1 MGGKGGFFDN
11 ILSGLFG
18 DTARPDSQRP
28 DIGVPMLA
36 HWLPYRSFDSKTDI
50 FYNSASRGF
59 VIEVSPLVGA
69 DERTGEILAQ
79 LLSEGVP
86 TPGCLQFHQWMSPRI
101 GERLSRWYLPR
112 YSARGVYERM
122 AKHRVDFLTDGV
134 WESLSAD
141 APFCL
146 RNHRVAISYSTP
158 ESSSVSTDEIVSV
171 MDGLISSL
179 ASINVSAR
187 KMDPVALIAWID
199 DMTSPTTAAG
209 DDTVSYNPLDSI
221 ADQAVRRDIELQIE
235 PDRMLLRTE
244 RFRPTGKK
252 IAGAPEIGEI
262 YPDTFDLRSFSVRN
276 LPVRWAPWD
285 VARLIGDMFTDKL
298 RMPCPV
304 ATNLCLDFPDAQT
317 ASNKAGFKYMRTT
330 SLADSKS
337 SKFLPQLKDQSQ
349 EWRYVN
355 DELRQGRKL
364 VRVFYNVTAFSPKGK
379 GDSNERVLKSVYRAA
394 GWDLL
399 DDRYLQVMG
408 LLCAMPMT
416 MANGLSKDL
425 ERMKRMRTLLTTTA
439 ANLAPV
445 QGEYLGGKVPHLL
458 LIGRRGQPFFWS
470 PFDNAAGNHNVAV
483 FGKSGSGKSVALQE
497 LCGSL
502 CGAGAKV
509 VVIDDGRSF
518 EHSAKLQGGAFVE
531 FTMSSGFCLNPF
543 SMIDEEQARQD
554 EDYLLDCM
562 AMLKAIINQMSRF
575 SDRLNDTER
584 GLIDGAVNDVW
595 EDKGRKGSID
605 DVIAALD
612 KTGNAMAADLGI
624 AMRPFSSRGTYGKFF
639 IGDVS
644 FELKAQLTVF
654 ELSDLS
660 AREELRG
667 VVLTAI
673 MFMSQQMMRKVDRA
687 IPKALLLDEAW
698 QMLRGGAMAEFI
710 ETYARTCR
718 KYGASLVTA
727 TQSLNDYYKSAGSIA
742 ALENSDWFVILQQ
755 KPETIADFKKHDR
768 FEMDDYTDALL
779 RSLKRNGFEY
789 SDIMIKGPD
798 TLAVGRLVLDPYS
811 ATLFSSSPKTF
822 AAIDALIH
830 EGMSMDEAIERV
842 AYPDNPEKWASNSV
856 PDQSVPE
863 ADLAIAAE

>member
-1 MGGKGGFFDN
+1 MAGKAGL
-11 ILSGLFG
+11 IESLLSGILG
-18 DTARPDSQRP
+18 DSARPDAGRP
-28 DIGVPMLA
+28 ELGVPMLA
-36 HWLPYRSFDSKTDI
+36 DWLPYRSFDAKTGI

-59 VIEVSPLVGA
+59 VIEAAPLIGA
-69 DERTGEILAQ
+69 DERTGEILTQ
-79 LLSEGVP
+79 FLSEAIP
-86 TPGCLQFHQWMSPRI
+86 APGCLQFHQWMSPRVS
-101 GERLSRWYLPR
+101 ERLSRWYLPR

-122 AKHRVDFLTDGV
+122 AKHRIDFLTDGV
-134 WESLSAD
+134 WRSLSAD
-141 APFCL
+141 APFSL

-158 ESSSVSTDEIVSV
+158 ESSSVSVEEIVAV
-171 MDGLISSL
+171 MDGLISAL

-187 KMDPVALIAWID
+187 KMDPTDLIGWVD
-199 DMTSPTTAAG
+199 DITSPTTAAG
-209 DDTVSYNPLDSI
+209 EDVVNYNPLDPI
-221 ADQAVRRDIELQIE
+221 ADQAVRRDVELHIE

-244 RFRPTGKK
+244 RFRPTGAT
-252 IAGAPEIGEI
+252 IDDAPEIGEI
-262 YPDTFDLRSFSVRN
+262 LPDVFDVRSFSVRN
-276 LPVRWAPWD
+276 LPTRWAPWD

-304 ATNLCLDFPDAQT
+304 ATNLCVEFPDPLAAT
-317 ASNKAGFKYMRTT
+317 NKASFKFMRTT

-337 SKFLPQLKDQSQ
+337 ARFLPQLREQSQ

-364 VRVFYNVTAFSPKGK
+364 VRVFFSVTSFSPKGK
-379 GDSNERVLKSVYRAA
+379 GDANERVLKSVYRAA

-416 MANGLSKDL
+416 MANGLARDL

-439 ANLAPV
+439 ANLAPI
-445 QGEYLGGKVPHLL
+445 QGEYLGGQVPHLM

-470 PFDNAAGNHNVAV
+470 PFENAAGNHNVAV
-483 FGKSGSGKSVALQE
+483 FGKSGSGKSVTLQE
-497 LCGSL
+497 LCASL
-502 CGAGAKV
+502 CGAGARV

-531 FTMSSGFCLNPF
+531 FTMASGFCLNPF
-543 SMIDEEQARQD
+543 SMIDEELAQAD

-562 AMLKAIINQMSRF
+562 AMLKAIVNQMSRHI
-575 SDRLNDTER
+575 DRLNDTER
-584 GLIDGAVNDVW
+584 GLIDGAVNSVW
-595 EDKGRKGSID
+595 EAKGRKGSID

-612 KTGNAMAADLGI
+612 ATGNGLGQDLGI
-624 AMRPFSSRGTYGKFF
+624 AMCPFSSGGTYGRFF
-639 IGDVS
+639 QGEVS
-644 FELKAQLTVF
+644 FELSAQLTVF

-660 AREELRG
+660 SREELRS

-698 QMLRGGAMAEFI
+698 QMLRGGAMADFI

-779 RSLKRNGFEY
+779 RSLKINGREY
-789 SDIMIKGPD
+789 SDILIKGPE
-798 TLAVGRLVLDPYS
+798 TLAVGRLVLDPFS
-811 ATLFSSSPKTF
+811 ATVYSSSPAVY
-822 AAIDALIH
+822 AAVESLVAQGL
-830 EGMSMDEAIERV
+830 SMNEAIERL
-842 AYPDNPEKWASNSV
+842 AYPDSPEKWVSNLV
-856 PDQSVPE
+856 QTDEV
-863 ADLAIAAE
+863 AVAAE

>member
-1 MGGKGGFFDN
+1 MARIGGFLET
-11 ILSGLFG
+11 ILG
-18 DTARPDSQRP
+18 DAKRPDAERP
-28 DIGVPMLA
+28 ELGVPMLA
-36 HWLPYRSFDSKTDI
+36 HWLPYRSYDPKTGI

-59 VIEVSPLVGA
+59 VIEAAPLVGA
-69 DERTGEILAQ
+69 DERTGEILTQ
-79 LLSEGVP
+79 FLSEAIP
-86 TPGCLQFHQWMSPRI
+86 APGCLQFHQWMSPRVA
-101 GERLSRWYLPR
+101 ERLSRWYLPR

-134 WESLSAD
+134 WQSLSAD

-158 ESSSVSTDEIVSV
+158 ETSNVSVEEIVAV
-171 MDGLISSL
+171 MDGLISAL

-187 KMDPVALIAWID
+187 KMDPVALIAWVD
-199 DMTSPTTAAG
+199 DITSPTTAAG
-209 DDTVSYNPLDSI
+209 EDVVNYNPLDPI
-221 ADQAVRRDIELQIE
+221 ADQAIRRDVELHIE

-244 RFRPTGKK
+244 RFRPTGNVV
-252 IAGAPEIGEI
+252 GDTPEIGEI
-262 YPDTFDLRSFSVRN
+262 LPDIFDVRSFSVRN
-276 LPVRWAPWD
+276 LPTRWAPWD

-304 ATNLCLDFPDAQT
+304 ATNLCVEFPDPHAAT
-317 ASNKAGFKYMRTT
+317 NKASFKFMRTT

-337 SKFLPQLKDQSQ
+337 SRFLPQLREQSQ

-355 DELRQGRKL
+355 DEIRQGRKL
-364 VRVFYNVTAFSPKGK
+364 VRVFFSVTSFSPKGK
-379 GDSNERVLKSVYRAA
+379 GDANERVLKSVYRAA

-416 MANGLSKDL
+416 MANGLARDL
-425 ERMKRMRTLLTTTA
+425 DRMKRLRTLLTTTA
-439 ANLAPV
+439 ANLAPI
-445 QGEYLGGKVPHLL
+445 QGEFLGGQVPHLM

-470 PFDNAAGNHNVAV
+470 PFENAAGNHNVAV
-483 FGKSGSGKSVALQE
+483 FGKSGSGKSVTLQE
-497 LCGSL
+497 LCASL
-502 CGAGAKV
+502 CGAGARV

-543 SMIDEEQARQD
+543 SMIDEELARTD

-562 AMLKAIINQMSRF
+562 AMLKAIVNQMSRHI
-575 SDRLNDTER
+575 DRLNDTER
-584 GLIDGAVNDVW
+584 GLIDGAVNAVW
-595 EDKGRKGSID
+595 EEKGRGGSID

-612 KTGNAMAADLGI
+612 ATGNSLATDLGI
-624 AMRPFSSRGTYGKFF
+624 AMRPFSSAGTYGRFF
-639 IGDVS
+639 QGEVS
-644 FELKAQLTVF
+644 FELSAQLTVF

-660 AREELRG
+660 SREELRS

-698 QMLRGGAMAEFI
+698 QMLRGGAMADFI

-779 RSLKRNGFEY
+779 RSLKINGREY
-789 SDIMIKGPD
+789 SDILIKGPE
-798 TLAVGRLVLDPYS
+798 TLAVGRLVLDPFS
-811 ATLFSSSPKTF
+811 AAVYSSSPAVY
-822 AAIDALIH
+822 AAI
-830 EGMSMDEAIERV
+830 EGLVAQGLSMDEAIERI
-842 AYPDNPEKWASNSV
+842 AFPDNPEKWSG
-856 PDQSVPE
+856 PE
-863 ADLAIAAE
+863 DEGLAAAAE

>member
-1 MGGKGGFFDN
+1 MSEKPGFFDN
-11 ILSGLFG
+11 LLSGVFG
-18 DTARPDSQRP
+18 DSKRPDAQRP
-28 DIGVPMLA
+28 DLAVPMLA
-36 HWLPYRSFDSKTDI
+36 HWLPYRSYDPKTGI

-69 DERTGEILAQ
+69 DERTGEILTQ
-79 LLSEGVP
+79 FLSEGIP
-86 TPGCLQFHQWMSPRI
+86 APGCLQFHDWMSPRI
-101 GERLSRWYLPR
+101 SERLSKWYLPR
-112 YSARGVYERM
+112 YSASGVYERM

-134 WESLSAD
+134 WNSLSAD

-158 ESSSVSTDEIVSV
+158 ENSSVSNEEIVAV
-171 MDGLISSL
+171 MEGLISVL
-179 ASINVSAR
+179 GSIGVSAR
-187 KMDPVALIAWID
+187 KMDPVALIGWID
-199 DMTSPTTAAG
+199 DITSPTTAAG
-209 DDTVSYNPLDSI
+209 EDVVSYNPLDPIS
-221 ADQAVRRDIELQIE
+221 DQAVRRDIEMKID
-235 PDRMLLRTE
+235 PDRILLRTE
-244 RFRPTGKK
+244 RFRPTGKE
-252 IAGAPEIGEI
+252 IDGAPEIGEI
-262 YPDTFDLRSFSVRN
+262 YPDVFDVRSFSVRN
-276 LPVRWAPWD
+276 LPQRWAPWD
-285 VARLIGDMFTDKL
+285 CARLIGDMFADKL

-304 ATNLCLDFPDAQT
+304 STNLCLDFPDPQAAT
-317 ASNKAGFKYMRTT
+317 NKASYKFMRTT

-337 SKFLPQLKDQSQ
+337 ARFLPQLRDQSQ
-349 EWRYVN
+349 EWKFVN
-355 DELRQGRKL
+355 DEIRQGRKL
-364 VRVFYNVTAFSPKGK
+364 VRLFYSVTSFSPKGK
-379 GDSNERVLKSVYRAA
+379 GDSNERILKSVYRAA

-425 ERMKRMRTLLTTTA
+425 ERMKRMRTMLSTTA
-439 ANLAPV
+439 ANLAPI
-445 QGEYLGGKVPHLL
+445 QGEYLGGHTPHLL

-470 PFDNAAGNHNVAV
+470 PFENAAGNHNVAV

-497 LCGSL
+497 LCASL
-502 CGAGAKV
+502 CGAGSKV

-531 FTMSSGFCLNPF
+531 FTMSPGFCLNPF
-543 SMIDEEQARQD
+543 SMIDERQAAED

-562 AMLKAIINQMSRF
+562 AMLKAIVNQMSRHI
-575 SDRLNDTER
+575 DRLTDTER
-584 GLIDGAVNDVW
+584 GLIDGAVNRVW
-595 EDKGRKGSID
+595 EAKGRNGSID
-605 DVIAALD
+605 DVIAALNE
-612 KTGNAMAADLGI
+612 TGNELASHLAI
-624 AMRPFSSRGTYGKFF
+624 AMMPFSSAGTYGKFF
-639 IGDVS
+639 KGEAS
-644 FELKAQLTVF
+644 FELQAQLTVF

-660 AREELRG
+660 SREELRS

-673 MFMSQQMMRKVDRA
+673 MFMSQQMMRKVDRS

-698 QMLRGGAMAEFI
+698 QMLRGGAMADFI

-789 SDIMIKGPD
+789 SDIMIKGPE
-798 TLAVGRLVLDPYS
+798 TLAVGRLVLDPFS
-811 ATLFSSSPKTF
+811 AALFSSSPRTF
-822 AAIDALIH
+822 AAIEALVAQ
-830 EGMSMDEAIERV
+830 GLTMDQAIERI
-842 AYPDNPEKWASNSV
+842 AYPDNPEKWAM
-856 PDQSVPE
+856 P
-863 ADLAIAAE
+863 ADEPAAIAAE

>member
-1 MGGKGGFFDN
+1 MPGEGGFFQN
-11 ILSGLFG
+11 LMSGILG
-18 DTARPDSQRP
+18 DAERPDAGRP
-28 DIGVPMLA
+28 ELGVPMLA
-36 HWLPYRSFDSKTDI
+36 DWLPYRSYDPKTGI

-59 VIEVSPLVGA
+59 VIEAAPMIGA
-69 DERTGEILAQ
+69 DERTGEILTQ
-79 LLSEGVP
+79 FLSEAIP
-86 TPGCLQFHQWMSPRI
+86 APGCLQFHQWMSPRV

-122 AKHRVDFLTDGV
+122 AKHRIDFLTDGV
-134 WESLSAD
+134 WRSLSAD
-141 APFCL
+141 APFSL

-158 ESSSVSTDEIVSV
+158 ESSSVSVEEIVSV
-171 MDGLISSL
+171 MDGLISAL

-187 KMDPVALIAWID
+187 KMEPTDLIGWID
-199 DMTSPTTAAG
+199 DITSPTTAAG
-209 DDTVSYNPLDSI
+209 EDVVNYNPLDPI
-221 ADQAVRRDIELQIE
+221 ADQAIRRDVELKIE

-244 RFRPTGKK
+244 RFRPTGKT
-252 IAGAPEIGEI
+252 IDEAPEIGEI
-262 YPDTFDLRSFSVRN
+262 LPDVFDVRSFSVRN
-276 LPVRWAPWD
+276 LPTRWAPWD
-285 VARLIGDMFTDKL
+285 VSRLIGDMFTDKL

-304 ATNLCLDFPDAQT
+304 ATNLCVEFPDPM
-317 ASNKAGFKYMRTT
+317 ASTSKASFKFMRTT

-337 SKFLPQLKDQSQ
+337 ARFLPQLRDQSQ

-364 VRVFYNVTAFSPKGK
+364 VRVFFSVTSFSPKGR
-379 GDSNERVLKSVYRAA
+379 GDANERVLKSVYRAA

-416 MANGLSKDL
+416 MANGLSRDL

-439 ANLAPV
+439 ANLAPI
-445 QGEYLGGKVPHLL
+445 QGEFLGGQVPHLM

-470 PFDNAAGNHNVAV
+470 PFENAAGNHNVAV
-483 FGKSGSGKSVALQE
+483 FGKSGSGKSVTLQE
-497 LCGSL
+497 LCASL
-502 CGAGAKV
+502 CGAVARV

-543 SMIDEEQARQD
+543 SMIDEDLARTD

-562 AMLKAIINQMSRF
+562 AMLKAIVNQMSRHI
-575 SDRLNDTER
+575 DRLNDTER
-584 GLIDGAVNDVW
+584 GLIDGAVNSVW
-595 EDKGRKGSID
+595 AAKGRGGSID

-612 KTGNAMAADLGI
+612 ATGNALGQDLGI
-624 AMRPFSSRGTYGKFF
+624 AMRPFSSGGTYGRFF
-639 IGDVS
+639 QGEVS
-644 FELKAQLTVF
+644 FELSAQLTVF

-660 AREELRG
+660 SREELRS

-687 IPKALLLDEAW
+687 VPKALLLDEAW
-698 QMLRGGAMAEFI
+698 QMLRGGAMADFI

-768 FEMDDYTDALL
+768 FEMDDHTDALL
-779 RSLKRNGFEY
+779 RSLKINGREY
-789 SDIMIKGPD
+789 SDIMIKGPE
-798 TLAVGRLVLDPYS
+798 TLAVGRLVLDPFSVAVY
-811 ATLFSSSPKTF
+811 SSSPAVY
-822 AAIDALIH
+822 AAIENLVARGL
-830 EGMSMDEAIERV
+830 SMDEAIERI
-842 AYPDNPEKWASNSV
+842 AFPDKPEKWT
-856 PDQSVPE
+856 
-863 ADLAIAAE
+863 AISLPGMAEAAE

>member
-1 MGGKGGFFDN
+1 MADPN
-11 ILSGLFG
+11 IFERLMAGMLG
-18 DTARPDSQRP
+18 DTKRPDSGRP
-28 DIGVPMLA
+28 DLGVPMLA
-36 HWLPYRSFDSKTDI
+36 HWLPYRSYDAKSGI

-59 VIEVSPLVGA
+59 VLEVAPMVGA
-69 DERTGEILAQ
+69 DERSGEILAQ
-79 LLSEGVP
+79 FLSEAIP
-86 TPGCLQFHQWMSPRI
+86 TPGCLQFHQWMSPRV
-101 GERLSRWYLPR
+101 GELLSKWYVPR
-112 YSARGVYERM
+112 YRAHGIYERM
-122 AKHRVDFLTDGV
+122 AKHRVEHMTQGV
-134 WESLSAD
+134 WTSLSAD
-141 APFCL
+141 APFGL

-158 ESSSVSTDEIVSV
+158 ESSRVSNEEIVGV
-171 MDGLISSL
+171 MDGLISAL
-179 ASINVSAR
+179 ASINVTAR
-187 KMDPVALIAWID
+187 KMDPPALIAWID
-199 DMTSPTTAAG
+199 DITSPTTAPG
-209 DDTVSYNPLDSI
+209 DDAVSYNAFDPI
-221 ADQAVRRDIELQIE
+221 ADQAIRRDVEMRVE
-235 PDRMLLRTE
+235 ADRILLRTE
-244 RFRPTGKK
+244 RFRPTGRE
-252 IAGAPEIGEI
+252 IDGTPEIGEI
-262 YPDTFDLRSFSVRN
+262 YPDTFDVRSFSVRN
-276 LPVRWAPWD
+276 LPQRWAPWD

-304 ATNLCLDFPDAQT
+304 ATNLCIDFPDVEA
-317 ASNKAGFKYMRTT
+317 ASSKAGFKFMRTT

-337 SKFLPQLKDQSQ
+337 ARFLPQLKEQSQ

-355 DELRQGRKL
+355 DEMKQGRKL
-364 VRVFYNVTAFSPKGK
+364 VRLFYSVTAFSPKGK
-379 GDSNERVLKSVYRAA
+379 GDTHERVLKSVYRAA

-425 ERMKRMRTLLTTTA
+425 ERMKRMRTMLTTTA
-439 ANLAPV
+439 ANLAPI
-445 QGEYLGGKVPHLL
+445 QGEYLGGRTPHLL

-470 PFDNAAGNHNVAV
+470 PFENAAGNHNVAV

-497 LCGSL
+497 LCASL
-502 CGAGAKV
+502 CGAGARV

-543 SMIDEEQARQD
+543 SMIDADLAARD
-554 EDYLLDCM
+554 EDYQLDCM
-562 AMLKAIINQMSRF
+562 AMLKAIVNQMARHI
-575 SDRLNDTER
+575 DRLNDTER
-584 GLIDGAVNDVW
+584 GLIDGAVNEVW
-595 EDKGRKGSID
+595 EEKGRSGCID

-612 KTGNAMAADLGI
+612 RTGNELANALGI
-624 AMRPFSSRGTYGKFF
+624 AMRPFSSRGTFGKFF
-639 IGDVS
+639 EGEVS
-644 FELKAQLTVF
+644 FELSADLTVF

-660 AREELRG
+660 AREELRS

-673 MFMSQQMMRKVDRA
+673 MFLSQQMMRKIDRS

-698 QMLRGGAMAEFI
+698 QMLRGGAMADFI

-727 TQSLNDYYKSAGSIA
+727 TQSLNDYYKSPGSIA

-789 SDIMIKGPD
+789 SDIMIKGPE

-811 ATLFSSSPKTF
+811 ATLFSSSPRTF
-822 AAIDALIH
+822 AAIEHLVAQGLTM
-830 EGMSMDEAIERV
+830 EQAIERV
-842 AYPDNPEKWASNSV
+842 AFPDMPEKWS
-856 PDQSVPE
+856 
-863 ADLAIAAE
+863 ADPGDLPLTAE

>member
-1 MGGKGGFFDN
+1 MSN
-11 ILSGLFG
+11 PGLFDRMMTGALG
-18 DTARPDSQRP
+18 DSERPDAGRP
-28 DIGVPMLA
+28 DLGVPMLA
-36 HWLPYRSFDSKTDI
+36 HWLPYRSYDPKTGI
-50 FYNSASRGF
+50 FFNSASRGF
-59 VIEVSPLVGA
+59 VIEAAALVGA

-79 LLSEGVP
+79 FLSEGIP
-86 TPGCLQFHQWMSPRI
+86 APGCLQFHQWMSPRI
-101 GERLSRWYLPR
+101 SERLSRWYLPR
-112 YSARGVYERM
+112 YSASGVYERM
-122 AKHRVDFLTDGV
+122 ARHRVDFLTKGV

-158 ESSSVSTDEIVSV
+158 DGSSVSTEEMVGV
-171 MDGLISSL
+171 MEGLISCL
-179 ASINVSAR
+179 GSIGVSAR
-187 KMDPVALIAWID
+187 RMDPVALIGWID
-199 DMTSPTTAAG
+199 DITSPTTAAG
-209 DDTVSYNPLDSI
+209 DDAVSYSPFDPI
-221 ADQAVRRDIELQIE
+221 ADQAVRRDIEMRVD
-235 PDRMLLRTE
+235 PDRILLRTE
-244 RFRPTGKK
+244 RFRPTGKEVG
-252 IAGAPEIGEI
+252 GAPEIGEV
-262 YPDTFDLRSFSVRN
+262 YPDTFDVRSFSVRN
-276 LPVRWAPWD
+276 LPQRWAPWD
-285 VARLIGDMFTDKL
+285 CARLIGDMFADKL

-304 ATNLCLDFPDAQT
+304 STNLCLDFPDAQAL
-317 ASNKAGFKYMRTT
+317 ASKAGFKFMRTT

-337 SKFLPQLKDQSQ
+337 ARFLPQLREQSQ
-349 EWRYVN
+349 EWKYVN

-364 VRVFYNVTAFSPKGK
+364 VRLFYSVTSFSPKGK
-379 GDSNERVLKSVYRAA
+379 GDANERILKSVYRAA

-399 DDRYLQVMG
+399 DDRYLQIMG

-416 MANGLSKDL
+416 MANGLAKDL
-425 ERMKRMRTLLTTTA
+425 ARMKRMRTLLSTTA
-439 ANLAPV
+439 ANLAPL
-445 QGEYLGGKVPHLL
+445 QGEYLGGQSPHLL

-470 PFDNAAGNHNVAV
+470 PFENAAGNHNVAV

-497 LCGSL
+497 LCASL
-502 CGAGAKV
+502 CGAGSKV

-543 SMIDEEQARQD
+543 SMIDDEQAKAD

-562 AMLKAIINQMSRF
+562 AMLKAIVNQMSRHM
-575 SDRLNDTER
+575 DRLTDTER
-584 GLIDGAVNDVW
+584 GLIDAAVNRVW
-595 EDKGRKGSID
+595 EAKGRRGSID
-605 DVIAALD
+605 DVIAKLQE
-612 KTGNAMAADLGI
+612 TGNELAEHLAI
-624 AMRPFSSRGTYGKFF
+624 AMLPFSSTGTYGKFF
-639 IGDVS
+639 QGEVS

-660 AREELRG
+660 SREELRS

-673 MFMSQQMMRKVDRA
+673 MFMSQQMMRKVDRS

-789 SDIMIKGPD
+789 SDIMIKGPE
-798 TLAVGRLVLDPYS
+798 TLAVGRLVLDPFS
-811 ATLFSSSPKTF
+811 AALFSSSPRTF
-822 AAIDALIH
+822 AAIEAMVSD
-830 EGMSMDEAIERV
+830 GMAIDEAIERI
-842 AYPDNPEKWASNSV
+842 AFPDNPERWTAA
-856 PDQSVPE
+856 
-863 ADLAIAAE
+863 ADAPAAIAAE